1 MQSNQEYPTYVP
13 SRDEEIRSINAM
25 IASLERSNADL
36 LARYGDG
43 VRPSWVSADMSM
55 NGHRIQY
62 YRKELAKLE
71 AEDNA

>member
-1 MQSNQEYPTYVP
+1 MQSNNEYQTYVP
-13 SRDEEIRSINAM
+13 SREEEIRTIKAM
-25 IASLERSNADL
+25 IDSLERSNADL
-36 LARYGDG
+36 LARYGSG

-71 AEDNA
+71 GQTDA